1 MLGRSKGKVMKENA
15 ASASKLALRL
25 AQDPKFRKSLLS
37 AMEHTSKA
45 GRRTR
50 RGLGARGAVERLA
63 TDQTLLRELSGA
75 RRDLEQA
82 YGRLEAKRRSHKL
95 RNVMLLGALASL
107 AGRPQLRKRVA
118 AAIATASKRGERLAD
133 RGNRAAR
140 SASSDDSPTRA
151 RRLEDL
157 TKEELYARAQE
168 ADIPGRSEM
177 SKEQLVEALRARS

>member
-118 AAIATASKRGERLAD
+118 AAIATASKRGERLAK
-133 RGNRAAR
+133 GNRAAR
-140 SASSDDSPTRA
+140 SASSDDSPTRP